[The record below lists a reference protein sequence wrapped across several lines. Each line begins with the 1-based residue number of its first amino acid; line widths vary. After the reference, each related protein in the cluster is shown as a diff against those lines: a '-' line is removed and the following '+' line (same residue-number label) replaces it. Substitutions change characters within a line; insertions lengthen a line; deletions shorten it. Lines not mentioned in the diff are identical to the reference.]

1 MLVWSILF
9 VVALTSA
16 VPTQQQQQQQ
26 QPDRLNLT
34 PLETDLFLF
43 QMLKFSVI
51 QFKEEDE

>member
-16 VPTQQQQQQQ
+16 VPTQQQQQQ